1 MKKKNSKGELIL
13 NFLVGSKRFFIM
25 AIIASLAVT
34 VVDMVIPQLV
44 RYTVDTLI
52 GGEKSGLPDF
62 ANKLIDRIGGPDYL
76 KERLWIVAI
85 AVASLALLS
94 ALFSFLQRTLDG
106 KAAETLVER
115 MRNLLFEHTQ
125 KLPFSWH
132 MKNRTGDIIQ
142 RCTSDVDM
150 VKNFLSEQLASIV
163 RIVILVAF
171 SLVFM
176 YSMNVKLALIATV
189 TLPIILLY
197 TMIFGRRI
205 SEGFRVCDEE
215 EGAISATVQENLTGV
230 RVVRA
235 FGREQYERDRFLEKN
250 EKYTQLWVDLCRYMA
265 GFWSM
270 GDLVTGLQVMAILVF
285 GTVFCVNGNMSA
297 GQLIAFISYNTML
310 IWPIRRLGRMVSE
323 MSKAGISLERLGYIL
338 HSEVEKDAPDA
349 TEPDMT
355 GDICFEHVSFAYDG
369 CPELLSDID
378 FEVKSGETV
387 GILGGTG
394 SGKSTLIHLL
404 NRLYDIPENSGRI
417 TVGGVDIATI
427 KRSHLRS
434 NVGMVM
440 QEPFLFSRTLAENIG
455 IAASEINME
464 EIEEASRIACLDGA
478 IEGFAKGYETFV
490 GERGVTLSGG
500 QKQRTA
506 IARMLTRKTPIM
518 VFDDSLSAVDAET
531 DAKIRAA
538 LKETLG
544 NATVVLISHRIST
557 LMEADKIIVLDRG
570 RIAEMGDHESL
581 MQIEDGIYRRIAEIQ
596 SGSEE
601 NENE

>member
-1 MKKKNSKGELIL
+1 MKNKKSNKGLIWI
-13 NFLVGSKRFFIM
+13 FLEGSKRFFIM
-25 AIIASLAVT
+25 SIIASLIVT

-62 ANKLIDRIGGPDYL
+62 CNKFIEGIGGVEFL
-76 KERLWIVAI
+76 RERLWIIAI
-85 AVASLALLS
+85 AVAAFALLS
-94 ALFSFLQRTLDG
+94 AVFSFLQRLLDG
-106 KAAETLVER
+106 LAAETLVER
-115 MRNLLFEHTQ
+115 MRNLLFAQTQ

-176 YSMNVKLALIATV
+176 YSMNVKLAIIATV

-197 TMIFGRRI
+197 TAIFGRKI

-215 EGAISATVQENLTGV
+215 EGAISASVQENLTGV

-250 EKYTQLWVDLCRYMA
+250 EKYTKLWIDLCRYMA

-270 GDLVTGLQVMAILVF
+270 GDLITGLQVMLILVF
-285 GTVFCVNGNMSA
+285 GTVFCVEGNMSA

-310 IWPIRRLGRMVSE
+310 IWPIRRLGRMVTE

-338 HSEVEKDAPDA
+338 HSEPEQDRPDA

-355 GDICFEHVSFAYDG
+355 GDIRFEHISFAYDG
-369 CPELLSDID
+369 CPELLHDID
-378 FEVKSGETV
+378 FEVKAGQTV

-394 SGKSTLIHLL
+394 SGKSTLMHLL
-404 NRLYDIPENSGRI
+404 NRLYDIPEDCGRI
-417 TVGGVDIATI
+417 TVGGVDIADI
-427 KRSHLRS
+427 KRAHLRN

-440 QEPFLFSRTLAENIG
+440 QEPFLYSRTLAENIG
-455 IAASEINME
+455 ITGSELDMDEIEAASK
-464 EIEEASRIACLDGA
+464 IACLDGA

-544 NATVVLISHRIST
+544 SATVFLISHRIST

-570 RIAEMGDHESL
+570 RIAEMGDHASL
-581 MQIEDGIYRRIAEIQ
+581 MQHEGGIYRRIAEIQ
-596 SGSEE
+596 TGSEDEE
-601 NENE
+601 NE

>member
-1 MKKKNSKGELIL
+1 MKKENSKIRLIIT
-13 NFLVGSKRFFIM
+13 FLQGSKKFFAF
-25 AIIASLAVT
+25 AILASLAVT
-34 VVDMVIPQLV
+34 VIDMVIPQVV

-62 ANKLIDRIGGPDYL
+62 VNRIIDGIGGEAFL
-76 KERLWIVAI
+76 RQRLWIIAA
-85 AVASLALLS
+85 AVAVLALIS
-94 ALFSFLQRTLDG
+94 ALLGFLQRTFDG
-106 KAAETLVER
+106 MAAETLVER

-125 KLPFSWH
+125 RLPFSWH

-163 RIVILVAF
+163 RILILVGF

-176 YSMNVKLALIATV
+176 YSMNVKLAVLATL

-197 TMIFGRRI
+197 TAIFGRRI
-205 SEGFRVCDEE
+205 SAGFKVCDEE
-215 EGAISATVQENLTGV
+215 EGAISASIQENLTGV

-235 FGREQYERDRFLEKN
+235 FGREQYERDRFLRKN

-270 GDLVTGLQVMAILVF
+270 GDLITGLQVMAILVF
-285 GTVFCVNGNMSA
+285 GTLLCVEGEMSA
-297 GQLIAFISYNTML
+297 GRLIAFLSYNTQL
-310 IWPIRRLGRMVSE
+310 IWPIRRLGRMVTE
-323 MSKAGISLERLGYIL
+323 MSKAGISLDRLGYIL
-338 HSEVEKDAPDA
+338 HSEVEKDMENAL
-349 TEPDMT
+349 TPDMT
-355 GDICFEHVSFAYDG
+355 GDIRFENVSFAYEG
-369 CPELLSDID
+369 CPELLHNID

-394 SGKSTLIHLL
+394 SGKSTLMHLL
-404 NRLYDIPENSGRI
+404 NRLYDIPEGCGRI
-417 TVGGVDIATI
+417 TVGGIDIAHI
-427 KRSHLRS
+427 KREHLRS
-434 NVGMVM
+434 NVGTVM

-455 IAASEINME
+455 ITSDTLDMDSIR
-464 EIEEASRIACLDGA
+464 EASGIACLDGA
-478 IEGFAKGYETFV
+478 IEGFAKGYDTFV

-531 DAKIRAA
+531 DARIRAA
-538 LKETLG
+538 LRDTLG
-544 NATVVLISHRIST
+544 TATVFLISHRIST
-557 LMEADKIIVLDRG
+557 LMEADKIIVLDSG
-570 RIAEMGDHESL
+570 RIAEMGDHETL
-581 MQIEDGIYRRIAEIQ
+581 MQIEGGIYRTIAEIQ
-596 SGSEE
+596 TGMEDE
-601 NENE
+601 DCE

>member
-1 MKKKNSKGELIL
+1 MKNNNTKKGLIL
-13 NFLVGSKRFFIM
+13 VFLEGSKRFFVLS
-25 AIIASLAVT
+25 IIASLAVT
-34 VVDMVIPQLV
+34 VIDMVIPQLV
-44 RYTVDTLI
+44 RYTIDTLI
-52 GGEKSGLPDF
+52 GGEESGLPDF
-62 ANKLIDRIGGPDYL
+62 CNNFIETIGGVDFL
-76 KERLWIVAI
+76 RDRLWIIAI
-85 AVASLALLS
+85 AVAALALVS
-94 ALFSFLQRTLDG
+94 AVCSFLQRTLDG
-106 KAAETLVER
+106 LAAETLVER
-115 MRNLLFEHTQ
+115 MRNLLFEQTQ

-163 RIVILVAF
+163 RIVILVTF

-176 YSMNVKLALIATV
+176 YSMNTRLALIATV
-189 TLPIILLY
+189 TLPVILLY

-215 EGAISATVQENLTGV
+215 EGAISASVQENLTGV

-235 FGREQYERDRFLEKN
+235 FGREQYERDKFLEKN
-250 EKYTQLWVDLCRYMA
+250 EKYTQLWVNLCRYMA

-270 GDLVTGLQVMAILVF
+270 GDLITGLQVMLILVF
-285 GTVFCVNGNMSA
+285 GTVFCVEGDMSA

-338 HSEVEKDAPDA
+338 HSEPERDREGAI
-349 TEPDMT
+349 EPDMT
-355 GDICFEHVSFAYDG
+355 GDIRFEHVSFAYEG
-369 CPELLSDID
+369 CPELLCDID
-378 FEVKSGETV
+378 FEVKAGETV

-394 SGKSTLIHLL
+394 SGKSTLMHLL

-417 TVGGVDIATI
+417 TVGGVDIADI
-427 KRSHLRS
+427 KRSHLRA

-440 QEPFLFSRTLAENIG
+440 QEPFLFSRTIAENIG
-455 IAASEINME
+455 ITDAEIDME
-464 EIEEASRIACLDGA
+464 KIEEASRIACLDGA

-538 LKETLG
+538 LKDTLG
-544 NATVVLISHRIST
+544 TATVFLISHRIST

-570 RIAEMGDHESL
+570 RIAEMGDHETL
-581 MQIEDGIYRRIAEIQ
+581 MRIEGGIYRKIAEIQ
-596 SGSEE
+596 TGSEGEE
-601 NENE
+601 NE